1 MSKSTLLSLGFMTFA
16 LFLGAGNVIFPP
28 LLGQGSGEH
37 FLLAMSG
44 FLITAVGLPALTLIA
59 IAYMGG
65 SDALTSRL
73 PRWGHLLFWSVLFLS
88 IGPLFSLPRTFT
100 VAYEFTAKPF
110 IGDSGLLICTLAMA
124 AITLFFALNPGKLM
138 DRIGK
143 LLTPILLLMLVA
155 IAVSAFLFPHGT
167 TDTVAK
173 QYQEFAFASGLSEGY
188 MTMDVLGAVGFGWL
202 VINAIK
208 EAAPKSAILPAVV
221 RVVLIYSIAMSLV
234 YLAIAYVGANYGQ
247 LESNGGA
254 ILSNYMNWIYGVPG
268 VILLGF
274 VIFMAC
280 LTTAIGLTCASAE
293 FVSKNFS
300 GCNYKISAIVIVAV
314 TTLVANLGLDMLIA
328 ITLPLV
334 VVLHPVAITVIS
346 LALVNVKRPVSGVVY
361 SLTLITAITG
371 GIIDAL
377 KILEKMPADLHH
389 LFTQYLPL
397 YQYNAGW
404 LVPTITAFI
413 LISTV
418 FNLSSKF
425 KTKVI
430 SKSTA

>member
-1 MSKSTLLSLGFMTFA
+1 M
-16 LFLGAGNVIFPP
+16 I
-28 LLGQGSGEH
+28 
-37 FLLAMSG
+37 
-44 FLITAVGLPALTLIA
+44 
-59 IAYMGG
+59 
-65 SDALTSRL
+65 
-73 PRWGHLLFWSVLFLS
+73 
-88 IGPLFSLPRTFT
+88 
-100 VAYEFTAKPF
+100 
-110 IGDSGLLICTLAMA
+110 
-124 AITLFFALNPGKLM
+124 
-138 DRIGK
+138 
-143 LLTPILLLMLVA
+143 
-155 IAVSAFLFPHGT
+155 
-167 TDTVAK
+167 
-173 QYQEFAFASGLSEGY
+173 
-188 MTMDVLGAVGFGWL
+188 
-202 VINAIK
+202 
-208 EAAPKSAILPAVV
+208 
-221 RVVLIYSIAMSLV
+221 
-234 YLAIAYVGANYGQ
+234 
-247 LESNGGA
+247 
-254 ILSNYMNWIYGVPG
+254 NYMNWIYGVPG

-300 GCNYKISAIVIVAV
+300 GCNYKISAIAIVAV
-314 TTLVANLGLDMLIA
+314 TTFVANLGLDMLIA

-346 LALVNVKRPVSGVVY
+346 LALVNVKRPVNGVIY
-361 SLTLITAITG
+361 SLTLMTAIAG

-430 SKSTA
+430 NKSTA